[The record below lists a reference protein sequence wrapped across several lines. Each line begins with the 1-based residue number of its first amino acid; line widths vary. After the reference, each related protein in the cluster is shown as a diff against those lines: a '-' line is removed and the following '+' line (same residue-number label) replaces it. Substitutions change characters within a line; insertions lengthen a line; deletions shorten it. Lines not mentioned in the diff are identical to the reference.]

1 MCLLQGATGAATLLS
16 ETASNC
22 RRQIP
27 FTLKTMHMKNLILAV
42 LLGLLSAN
50 IHAQEALLRL
60 LLMEPSN
67 ANGYFILDQNKLQQ
81 EGVSKVDVIALV
93 DKVLP
98 GGQMERRTLTQFE
111 IDNGHFARL
120 DPAHRIGL
128 TADETVHYQ
137 LIGRSTTGDVI
148 VDVAEIP
155 VGGWAWP
162 AVCRVNCESAG
173 YAWSLTGF
181 SNGAQTFIDL
191 QNGSADGVPFY
202 FYVPDA
208 LWFNFKQQNPPSDF
222 GFSTNWN
229 FLEEQAINPTGNQPQ
244 WEIVRINGLS
254 GGERMLNGYPV
265 GGNYVGQ
272 PGYGIRKDRG
282 PWRRLYTPSGDLAQP
297 SQICMDLRAFY
308 NGDGQVLQAMSTVG
322 VPLLTC
328 SPLPGSLHTGSVSWG
343 SGGPSDCFNEIHPSA
358 YGYNNA
364 LWADAL
370 LDCYSQSTSTGE
382 PGSGGGL
389 GINGL
394 LDVADIVVSAWHPGS
409 SNEVMRVV
417 PNSRDPRLASAP
429 RTMIEPG
436 LYEFRIRL
444 KNGTILR
451 HFEEVTEQTIMTAD
465 FSEFVHINIYPVPV
479 KEKVFAVDFELINP
493 MTINM
498 TVVNNMGVNFYSESV
513 QFDLEG
519 RNKHVVKMAEQ
530 WPNGLYHAH
539 FQFPNGS
546 TQGRS
551 FIVDIE

>member
-1 MCLLQGATGAATLLS
+1 
-16 ETASNC
+16 
-22 RRQIP
+22 
-27 FTLKTMHMKNLILAV
+27 MHMKNFILAT
-42 LLGLLSAN
+42 LLGLLSTSS
-50 IHAQEALLRL
+50 HAQEALLRL
-60 LLMEPSN
+60 LLIEPSH
-67 ANGYFILDQNKLQQ
+67 ANGYFILDQNKMRQ

-137 LIGRSTTGDVI
+137 LIGRSTTGDVL

-208 LWFNFKQQNPPSDF
+208 LWFNFKQQNSPSDF

-244 WEIVRINGLS
+244 WEIVRINELS

-282 PWRRLYTPSGDLAQP
+282 PWRSLYTPSGDLAQP

-308 NGDGQVLQAMSTVG
+308 NADGQVLSAMATANVG
-322 VPLLTC
+322 LLTC
-328 SPLPGSLHTGSVSWG
+328 SPLPGGLHTGSVSWG
-343 SGGPSDCFNEIHPSA
+343 SGGPSDCFSLNLSDYEGNLA
-358 YGYNNA
+358 G
-364 LWADAL
+364 WADAL
-370 LDCYSQSTSTGE
+370 LDCYSTSTSTGN
-382 PGSGGGL
+382 PGPGGGL
-389 GINGL
+389 GVGGL
-394 LDVADIVVSAWHPGS
+394 LDANVIVVSAWHPGS
-409 SNEVMRVV
+409 SNEVLRVS
-417 PNSRDPRLASAP
+417 PNSRDPRLVSVKK
-429 RTMIEPG
+429 TSIEPG
-436 LYEFRIRL
+436 FYEFRIHL
-444 KNGTILR
+444 KDGTILR
-451 HFEEVTEQTIMTAD
+451 HFEEVKVSMTLRAD
-465 FSEFVHINIYPVPV
+465 FANFVNITVYPVPV
-479 KEKVFAVDFELINP
+479 KEPTFAVDFDLEEP

-498 TVVNNMGVNFYSESV
+498 TVVNNVGVNYYTKSL
-513 QFDLEG
+513 QFDLG
-519 RNKHVVKMAEQ
+519 SRNKHVVRMNDQ

-546 TQGRS
+546 MQSRS
-551 FIVDIE
+551 FIVDMD